1 MPTVTEPDQIDPLSP
16 VPRYRQVAGLIRRRI
31 ESGELT
37 VGDSIPSQNWI
48 IQNYGIARQTAH
60 NALMVLVDEGL
71 VVIVPGVGAKVA
83 RQRSR

>member
-1 MPTVTEPDQIDPLSP
+1 MSTVTQYDQIDPLSP
-16 VPRYRQVAGLIRRRI
+16 VPRYRQVAGLIRARI
-31 ESGELT
+31 QSGDLQP
-37 VGDSIPSQNWI
+37 GDSIPSQNWI

-83 RQRSR
+83 RRIP